1 MRDLFLCLIG
11 DQIRLSY
18 WVSSPEVTSS
28 YDSLTFDWLVPG
40 YIKTY
45 LALSL
50 QCRTTLKSCSS
61 SKDSKRLSWE
71 YCWDNFIAHLLP
83 AQSCFLPF
91 PFTGV
96 EHNCAGQVI
105 NLQRSYLCL
114 TAGFPQTPLFPA
126 VVDRIDILYKSEV
139 YDQWICNMYIY
150 KSNMQYVYTQIC
162 ICIYTYCQM
171 ITTITLANTTIM

>member
-1 MRDLFLCLIG
+1 MIG
-11 DQIRLSY
+11 DQIWLSH

-28 YDSLTFDWLVPG
+28 YDRLTVDGLMPG

-50 QCRTTLKSCSS
+50 QCRTTLKSHSS
-61 SKDSKRLSWE
+61 SRDSKRLSWE

-91 PFTGV
+91 PFTGA
-96 EHNCAGQVI
+96 EHNCACQVI
-105 NLQRSYLCL
+105 NLQHSYLCL

-126 VVDRIDILYKSEV
+126 VVDIIDILYKSTV
-139 YDQWICNMYIY
+139 WP
-150 KSNMQYVYTQIC
+150 VYTYIH
-162 ICIYTYCQM
+162 IAKW
-171 ITTITLANTTIM
+171 LPP